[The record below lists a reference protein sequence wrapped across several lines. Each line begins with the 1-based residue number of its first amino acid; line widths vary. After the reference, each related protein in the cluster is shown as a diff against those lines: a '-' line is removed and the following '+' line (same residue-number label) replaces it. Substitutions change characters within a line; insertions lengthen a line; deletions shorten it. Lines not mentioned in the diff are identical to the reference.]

1 MLVLKFISVISIGNE
16 VTVLLYKTVILSVNI
31 TASNSVVLTD
41 IDPVIC
47 NVLQLRSIATFGLGG
62 EPIAYNV

>member
-31 TASNSVVLTD
+31 TAHNSVVLTD
-41 IDPVIC
+41 IDPVIR
-47 NVLQLRSIATFGLGG
+47 NVLQLHSIATFGLGG
-62 EPIAYNV
+62 EPIA